1 MPQTPQQNQT
11 SKKPELKIGPFPGGI
26 SVNVWLNTVQTDA
39 GPRQLRSV
47 TIAPR
52 SYRDE
57 NGEWQQSGSYRPID
71 LPAMI
76 LALQK
81 AYDYTA
87 TTPLPGA
94 PPEATPADE
103 EPPAT
108 VTPF

>member
-1 MPQTPQQNQT
+1 MPRPNDQAATR
-11 SKKPELKIGPFPGGI
+11 PELKVGPFPGGI
-26 SVNVWLNTVQTDA
+26 SVNVWLNDVQTAA
-39 GPRQLRSV
+39 GPTKLRSV

-81 AYDYTA
+81 AYEYCT
-87 TTPLPGA
+87 TTPIAGA
-94 PPEATPADE
+94 PAAAEAPPDVDTP
-103 EPPAT
+103 PGQ
-108 VTPF
+108 TPF